1 MGHGAR
7 ILKGSDGRERVLLE
21 LAEFQG
27 LLDAARQSEA
37 GLPEVAPLIRRLDEI
52 LHAPPEEVDLGRFL
66 ADYDAAHGE
75 SS

>member
-1 MGHGAR
+1 MAHGAR

-27 LLDAARQSEA
+27 LLDAARQA
-37 GLPEVAPLIRRLDEI
+37 DTGLPEVAPLIRKLADVLR
-52 LHAPPEEVDLGRFL
+52 APREEVDLDQFL